1 MHPFSYSL
9 LAYLTI
15 IKTIIRNQ
23 NHFNHEIALEVPS
36 KNFKYFSPRSIVIY
50 YGEFLNNKKGR

>member
-1 MHPFSYSL
+1 

-23 NHFNHEIALEVPS
+23 NHFNNEIALEVPS
-36 KNFKYFSPRSIVIY
+36 KNFKYFYPRSIVIDY
-50 YGEFLNNKKGR
+50 CEFLNNKKGR